1 MTLSKELKEMT
12 FEDFC
17 RSVFDPKKR
26 HSKPQVLK
34 GKVSIST
41 TQYILGPSNAAYLAE
56 LGSQTIKVELPKR
69 GEPMRH
75 TTPFNEPFLYPLSRW
90 MPDKGT
96 GLGFF
101 GANHNEYFL
110 ALDFHK
116 PEAVEIMRM
125 LQAKADT
132 QSENYRAGTFDRWGV
147 GYRQAAEVNPRIIY
161 QWMGG
166 FGGWGPGRNRASY
179 DILGQAQ
186 GGCFSV
192 TGLQAEKGGMP
203 SKQTIWI
210 MDYWGGA
217 MAAFQILANMWWR
230 DNISG
235 QGNFMEYSQ
244 VHGAQRHLSDCIA
257 LYGRY
262 GLVSQRWGQWD
273 ILLCV
278 HGNIKCGK
286 TSYPKSDNPQEL
298 EEGYILVSAHEDDD
312 YATLCNM
319 IGKPDLAKKFP
330 THKDRL
336 QPENQ
341 FTIYA
346 AIEEW
351 AADKTKEEVAAICDQ
366 NNIINQPVW
375 NSKEVSE
382 HEHYKMRGTCEWID
396 DPHFGDLQIQS
407 AGYLMSDTPP
417 RTNWAFK
424 PVGAD
429 NEAILAKFCGFGGSD
444 IEKLYEEE
452 VI

>member
-1 MTLSKELKEMT
+1 MTIPKELKEMT

-17 RSVFDPKKR
+17 RTVFDPSKR

-34 GKVSIST
+34 GKVAIST
-41 TQYILGPSNAAYLAE
+41 TQYILGPSNASYLAE
-56 LGSQTIKVELPKR
+56 LGAYTIKIELPKR

-110 ALDFHK
+110 GLDFHK
-116 PEAVEIMRM
+116 PEAVEIMKM
-125 LQAKADT
+125 IAAKADT
-132 QSENYRAGTFDRWGV
+132 VSENYRAGTFDRWGI
-147 GYRQAAEVNPRIIY
+147 GFRQLSEVNPRLIY

-192 TGLQAEKGGMP
+192 TGLQGEKGGMP
-203 SKQTIWI
+203 SKQTIWV

-217 MAAFQILANMWWR
+217 MGAFQMLANMWWR
-230 DNISG
+230 DNISNR
-235 QGNFMEYSQ
+235 GNFMEYSQ

-286 TSYPKSDNPQEL
+286 SSYPKSDNPQEL
-298 EEGYILVSAHEDDD
+298 EEGYILVSAYEDDA
-312 YATLCNM
+312 YKTLCGM

-330 THKDRL
+330 THNDRL

-341 FTIYA
+341 FEIYA

-351 AADKTKEEVAAICDQ
+351 AADKTKEEVAAICDK
-366 NNIINQPVW
+366 NGINNQPVW
-375 NSKEVSE
+375 NSKEVSNQE
-382 HEHYKMRGTCEWID
+382 HFKMRGTCEWID
-396 DPHFGDLQIQS
+396 DPNFGDVQIQS

-424 PVGAD
+424 PVGTD
-429 NEAILAKFCGFGGSD
+429 NEAILAKFCGLGGSD
-444 IEKLYEEE
+444 VAKLYENE